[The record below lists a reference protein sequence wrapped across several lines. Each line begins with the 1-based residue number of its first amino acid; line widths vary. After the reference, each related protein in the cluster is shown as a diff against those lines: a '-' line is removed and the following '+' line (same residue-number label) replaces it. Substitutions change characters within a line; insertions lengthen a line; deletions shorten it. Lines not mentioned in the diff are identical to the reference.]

1 MIQFSINCLIF
12 PVDKARQKSFKMLKN
27 LCRETAKRAN
37 CLLNKNVRFY
47 NSTSGK
53 SNYTKA
59 NESSTEEET
68 THFGF
73 QTIKASEKEK
83 EGKNNLLIF
92 LYPNICYKSYRN

>member
-1 MIQFSINCLIF
+1 
-12 PVDKARQKSFKMLKN
+12 MLKN

-47 NSTSGK
+47 NSTTVK
-53 SNYTKA
+53 TNHTKA
-59 NESSTEEET
+59 NESTSDEET

-83 EGKNNLLIF
+83 EGKDNLFFIF
-92 LYPNICYKSYRN
+92 VKIELKLENKSLKISET